1 MHIGVLTGGGDCP
14 GLNAVLRAIVVTAI
28 KHYNWRVT
36 GVLEGWRG
44 LLERGMTREMRLNEV
59 SGILAR
65 GGTILKTSRTNPAKV
80 ENGYQIAAERVKRL
94 GLDAVIAIGGDD
106 TLGVAHEMT
115 EIGVPMI
122 GVPKTIDNDI
132 FGTDSTFGFDTA
144 VNTVIDAID
153 RVRTTTESHKRVMV
167 VEVMGRHAGWIALHG
182 GIAGGADYLL
192 IPERDSNVQEICEV
206 LRKRHEGDKDFSI
219 VVVAE
224 GAHVALDPE
233 SESKHTY
240 ITQDTTTDEFGHVR
254 LGGIGQI
261 LAQEIE
267 KVLGIETRTVMLGH
281 VQRGG
286 APSAYDRYLCTRF
299 GIHAVRFIDQ
309 KKFGHM
315 VSLRGNDI
323 VAVPLADIAGKN
335 RTVTND
341 LYQEAA
347 LFFG

>member
-1 MHIGVLTGGGDCP
+1 MHIGILTGGGDCP
-14 GLNAVLRAIVVTAI
+14 GLNAVIRAVVVTAI

-36 GVLEGWRG
+36 GILEGWRG
-44 LLERGMTREMRLNEV
+44 LLERGLTREMNLDEV
-59 SGILAR
+59 SGILGR

-94 GLDAVIAIGGDD
+94 GLDAVIAVGGDD
-106 TLGVAHEMT
+106 TLGVAHRMT
-115 EIGVPMI
+115 ESGVPMI

-132 FGTDSTFGFDTA
+132 YGTDSSFGFDTA

-206 LRKRHEGDKDFSI
+206 LRKRHEGNKDFSI

-224 GAHVALDPE
+224 GAHVAIDAEAE
-233 SESKHTY
+233 SNRKY
-240 ITQDTTTDEFGHVR
+240 ITQDTSLDEFGHVR
-254 LGGIGQI
+254 LGGIGQL
-261 LAQEIE
+261 LATEIE

-286 APSAYDRYLCTRF
+286 KPSAYDRYLCTRF

-315 VSLRGNDI
+315 VSLRGNEI
-323 VAVPLADIAGKN
+323 VAVPLASIAGKN
-335 RTVTND
+335 RLVSD
-341 LYQEAA
+341 ELYQEAA